1 MMKSHCLVAIT
12 AGDVAGI
19 GPEIIVRALA
29 NQNFRRPCSPLLIG
43 HPEIFHQASK
53 FTGKTLRLK
62 GIDPL
67 TQDPAK
73 FHDHIFQILEAG
85 DFPCWNPCGDA
96 VLSAP
101 KGQVSGIAGE
111 AAYQYLA
118 AAIQLARS
126 GRVDAIATA
135 PLNKEA
141 LHLAGHQYPGHTEI
155 LAEHCNVKDFAM
167 MLYLPES
174 AMTRWRAMVRSDDHS
189 ASPMLTA
196 KCGLSIAHVTLHT
209 SLLSVPGLL
218 SEAGIVEKV
227 HLMAGFLRSV
237 QCDRQAIAV
246 CALNPHG
253 GEHGLFGDEEQKL
266 IAPAVL
272 RCQKI
277 LPNVTGPLPVDTL
290 IRRAVSGEFDG
301 VVAMY
306 HDQGHIPVKLMGF
319 DAAVNITLG
328 LPIIRTS
335 PTHGTAFDRAWQP
348 SLPSEPHGMIEAIR
362 MAAVLAEHNKQ

>member
-1 MMKSHCLVAIT
+1 MKRLSLVAIT

-19 GPEIIVRALA
+19 GPEIIVRALGDQILRQA
-29 NQNFRRPCSPLLIG
+29 CSPLLIG
-43 HPEIFHQASK
+43 HPEVFHQAAEL
-53 FTGKTLRLK
+53 TGKTLRLK
-62 GIDPL
+62 VIDPL
-67 TQDPAK
+67 TQDFAK
-73 FHDHIFQILEAG
+73 SHDPIFQIPEAG

-96 VLSAP
+96 VLAAP

-141 LHLAGHQYPGHTEI
+141 LHLAGHPYPGHTEI
-155 LAEHCNVKDFAM
+155 LAAHCNVQDFAM
-167 MLYLPES
+167 MLHLPES
-174 AMTRWRAMVRSDDHS
+174 ALARWRAMVRSNEQR
-189 ASPMLTA
+189 ASPMLNA
-196 KCGLSIAHVTLHT
+196 QCGLSIAHVTLHT
-209 SLLSVPGLL
+209 SIHSVPGLL

-227 HLMAGFLRSV
+227 HLMAEFLRSV
-237 QCDRQAIAV
+237 QCERQAIAV

-266 IAPAVL
+266 ITPAVL
-272 RCQKI
+272 QCQKT

-348 SLPSEPHGMIEAIR
+348 TLPSDSDGMVEAIR
-362 MAAVLAEHNKQ
+362 MAAVLAKHNKR